1 MKCCASKRCYAVVN
15 FSFVMFWANV
25 YCLWVFFLRNKPG
38 ETVSDD
44 TILTF
49 IYTIFSRKFEIDNP
63 DFSPVWNK
71 LGKVEAI
78 SVLGIP
84 PLGMPKTLGIWE
96 WGCPKRGDAH
106 ITVTPVTAGRREP
119 WDRGWFM
126 ISFSIQEIFIIFFIF
141 IYFIYLFFRENWNIG
156 EMQVYNFL
164 TVYL

>member
-1 MKCCASKRCYAVVN
+1 MLCCCKFQFRHVEPTFNACGVFFCAINPAKRCQ
-15 FSFVMFWANV
+15 
-25 YCLWVFFLRNKPG
+25 
-38 ETVSDD
+38 
-44 TILTF
+44 TIRFYHASTL
-49 IYTIFSRKFEIDNP
+49 FSRKFEIDNP

-126 ISFSIQEIFIIFFIF
+126 ISFSIQEIFLIFFIF
-141 IYFIYLFFRENWNIG
+141 IYFIYLFFREKLKYRGNAG
-156 EMQVYNFL
+156 L
-164 TVYL
+164 